1 MRLASRMNQL
11 GTETAFDCLC
21 RARALECKMEVIH
34 LEIGEPDFTTPAHI
48 REAAKQALDQGYT
61 HYGPAAG
68 LPELRE
74 AIAEYAGRFRGVKF
88 TPDQVVVA
96 PGAKP
101 IMSFAM
107 LALVEPG
114 DEVIYPNPGYPIY
127 ESMINFLGGHAV
139 PIRLREERQFRLDAE
154 ELASLVNPRTKLIVI
169 NSPHNPTGGMLTR
182 EDLALIARTAVEHD
196 VWVLADEV
204 YSEIIYDGRFVSI
217 SQFPELENRLIVVD
231 GFSKTYAMTGW
242 RVGYGI
248 MPTLM
253 AEQLARIQTNLN
265 SCTATFSQRACLG
278 ALTGPRDEVEAM
290 IAEFRRRR
298 DFIVAGLN
306 QLRGFRCAT
315 PQGAFYVFP
324 NVEGTG
330 IDCQVLANRL
340 LEEQGVACLAGT
352 CFGKYGDGFLRFSYA
367 NSVANIGRALEKIG
381 RLLANR

>member
-68 LPELRE
+68 LPELRQ

-88 TPDQVVVA
+88 TADQVVVA

-101 IMSFAM
+101 IMAFAM

-127 ESMINFLGGHAV
+127 ESMINFLGGQAV

-154 ELASLVNPRTKLIVI
+154 ELANLVNRRTKLIVI
-169 NSPHNPTGGMLTR
+169 NSPHNPTGGVLTR

-204 YSEIIYDGRFVSI
+204 YSEIVYDGRFVSI
-217 SQFPELENRLIVVD
+217 SQFPELENRLIVLD

-248 MPTLM
+248 MPALM
-253 AEQLARIQTNLN
+253 AEQLAKIQTNLN
-265 SCTATFSQRACLG
+265 SCTATFSQRACLD

-298 DFIVAGLN
+298 DFIVVGLN
-306 QLRGFRCAT
+306 QLPGFRCAT

-352 CFGKYGDGFLRFSYA
+352 CFGKYGDGFLRYSYA
-367 NSVANIGRALEKIG
+367 NSITNIGRALEKIG